1 MSENNGSTITF
12 TVSNPVDLIKEI
24 VATKVD
30 KVEGKDLSTNDY
42 TTEDKTKLN
51 SLYDSYYIDEK
62 TGDLVA
68 TKDTETGEDY
78 GDNN

>member
-42 TTEDKTKLN
+42 TTEDKTKLA
-51 SLYDSYYIDEK
+51 SLYESYYIDEE

-68 TKDTETGEDY
+68 TRDIETGEDY
-78 GDNN
+78 GDND